1 MLMWSN
7 LRQALAFLTR
17 FPACPDL
24 ADPVGSVPYFMPA
37 GFALG
42 LFLSL
47 AAFVVDSLFAVNP
60 YHALLAAFLWLSLE
74 LWSTRA
80 LHWDGLADLSDALGS
95 GAHGTRFLEILR
107 DSRLG
112 SFGAIALILV
122 LLGHFLVVSLHL
134 AEQNYVVLVLAPAF
148 ARAMPVLLTQGL
160 DASPGSRLGLIVL
173 QALARYPRLLAQT
186 LTFVLLLPFLLALWQ
201 SSWHALLL
209 YPLTAALLHFL
220 RCTARREGGI
230 SGDYCGAA
238 IELAQLLFLFSTI
251 GY

>member
-1 MLMWSN
+1 MWAN

-24 ADPVGSVPYFMPA
+24 ADPVTSVPYFLPA
-37 GFALG
+37 GFVLG

-47 AAFVVDSLFAVNP
+47 AAFVVDSLFAVHA

-95 GAHGTRFLEILR
+95 GAHGTRFLEIVR

-112 SFGAIALILV
+112 SFGVIALILV

-134 AEQNYVVLVLAPAF
+134 AEQNYLMLVLAPAF
-148 ARAMPVLLTQGL
+148 ARAMPVLLAQGL
-160 DASPGSRLGLIVL
+160 NANAGSCLGLMVV
-173 QALARYPRLLAQT
+173 QALSRYPWLLAQT
-186 LTFVLLLPFLLALWQ
+186 LAFVLLLPLLLVLFK
-201 SSWHALLL
+201 SSWQVLLL
-209 YPLTAALLHFL
+209 YPLTAALLHAL
-220 RCTARREGGI
+220 RSTARREGGI

-238 IELAQLLFLFSTI
+238 IELAQLLFLFCTL